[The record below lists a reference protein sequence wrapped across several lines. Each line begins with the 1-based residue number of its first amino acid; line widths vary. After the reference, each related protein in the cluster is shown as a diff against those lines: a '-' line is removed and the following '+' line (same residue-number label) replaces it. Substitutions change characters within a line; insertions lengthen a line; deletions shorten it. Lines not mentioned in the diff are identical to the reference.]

1 MNLLY
6 ISRKIPFLSLSF
18 DVEDMVK
25 CSNTG
30 LVGKPDRCTYGFIT
44 CMPFLPLQPD
54 GWMKT
59 DLLPA
64 CICPFGSPVDGT

>member
-25 CSNTG
+25 CKTIG
-30 LVGKPDRCTYGFIT
+30 FVGKPDRWTYGLIT
-44 CMPFLPLQPD
+44 CMPFLPL
-54 GWMKT
+54 
-59 DLLPA
+59 
-64 CICPFGSPVDGT
+64 